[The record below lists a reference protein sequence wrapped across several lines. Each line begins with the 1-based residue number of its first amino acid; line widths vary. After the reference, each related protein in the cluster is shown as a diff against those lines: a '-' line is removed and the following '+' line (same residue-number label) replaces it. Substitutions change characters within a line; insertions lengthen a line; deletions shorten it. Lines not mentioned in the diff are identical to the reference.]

1 MCEEQTCQPSMFSP
15 EDSHA
20 RTYQWPESVLGSLV
34 TDLASGTSSP
44 ESSLK
49 QAPPGWS
56 LKMSLASCRQTED
69 GTWVPSSGRWGTMGM
84 GSPGV
89 CWTLNGSEWPSDAA
103 VCSLSDI
110 LEATAHPKYSLSAR
124 AAQGLIRRSSRR
136 GKNIPEPLLS
146 ALMAIVESV
155 EDTKTI

>member
-1 MCEEQTCQPSMFSP
+1 
-15 EDSHA
+15 
-20 RTYQWPESVLGSLV
+20 
-34 TDLASGTSSP
+34 
-44 ESSLK
+44 
-49 QAPPGWS
+49 
-56 LKMSLASCRQTED
+56 
-69 GTWVPSSGRWGTMGM
+69 M